1 MYRAEVSPCLQFKVS
16 IIQGG
21 KVNVSVCNY
30 VCREKEKD
38 KKNIVF
44 SYDYIGEGNGTPLQY
59 SCLENPMDWRSLVGC
74 SPWGRTELDMTEVT

>member
-1 MYRAEVSPCLQFKVS
+1 MCRAEVSPCLQFKVS

-38 KKNIVF
+38 KKNTQTNR
-44 SYDYIGEGNGTPLQY
+44 ERRQ
-59 SCLENPMDWRSLVGC
+59 
-74 SPWGRTELDMTEVT
+74 DMRESVNY